1 MIILIL
7 LFITPVLFLIWQKNW
22 KLYLLSFLP
31 LVYVIIEVYLECKAT
46 DNHSEACVW
55 GYLKYLYAIF
65 IGSILYII
73 VTVFQIIKSYVNK
86 KIKTD
91 N

>member
-7 LFITPVLFLIWQKNW
+7 LFITPFIFLLWQKNW

-46 DNHSEACVW
+46 DSHSEACVW
-55 GYLKYLYAIF
+55 GYLKYLYAII
-65 IGSILYII
+65 IGGLLYII
-73 VTVFQIIKSYVNK
+73 VTVIQIIKSYINK
-86 KIKTD
+86 KIK